1 MTTTADQDVVE
12 LLLAQHTE
20 IKGLFQQV
28 AAAQGKRKADLF
40 EDLVRLLAV
49 HESSEEEVVHPAA
62 RRRAKA
68 GDAVVD
74 GRLREEDQAKRD
86 LADLY
91 DLGVDHP
98 QFDAKLAT
106 LAAAVVAHA
115 EHEEHEEFPYLR
127 QNLDADARR
136 KMAGALKAAEATAPT
151 KPHPSAPESAT
162 GNLIAGPPMAV
173 FDRMRDAVRDWKSRN
188 DDER

>member
-49 HESSEEEVVHPAA
+49 HESAEEEVVHPAA

-173 FDRMRDAVRDWKSRN
+173 FDRMRDAVRDCKSRN

>member
-49 HESSEEEVVHPAA
+49 HESAEEEVVHPAA